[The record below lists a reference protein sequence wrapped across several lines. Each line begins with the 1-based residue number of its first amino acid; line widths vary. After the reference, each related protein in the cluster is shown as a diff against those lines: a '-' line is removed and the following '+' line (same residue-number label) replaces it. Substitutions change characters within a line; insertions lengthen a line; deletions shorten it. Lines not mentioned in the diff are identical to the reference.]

1 MGYSLTIGNAEP
13 RVPTGVDLDEDN
25 EPGWCVRTVTRE
37 DAPEFPGD
45 GMTGKTSDRSPSYSA
60 WANFVDE
67 VGLRDLFYG
76 ADARNNGGKYTRD
89 TCLIRRHP
97 GVAILRPADLLEIR
111 QARERW
117 EAKPWPTVE
126 RIAGWD
132 PTRKWDDTREPDPR
146 YDGNLARLRWL
157 EWWVAWALENCAIPA
172 LENT

>member
-13 RVPTGVDLDEDN
+13 SIPSDLDEDN
-25 EPGWCVRTVTRE
+25 EPGWHVKTLRLDE
-37 DAPEFPGD
+37 APCFPGD
-45 GMTGKTSDRSPSYSA
+45 DMTARTSDRSPSYSG

-76 ADARNNGGKYTRD
+76 ANASNNGGKYTRD

-117 EAKPWPTVE
+117 EAKQWPTEE

-132 PTRKWDDTREPDPR
+132 PNAKWDSEETDPR

-157 EWWVAWALENCAIPA
+157 EWWVAWALDNCPVPA